1 MVNHC
6 SVVGCSNRVGK
17 KERLSFYR
25 FPLGDKDRC
34 NRWVAAVCHVDWK
47 PSVHS
52 RICNEHFITGKL
64 HEVAISTSDNHC
76 AVQEN
81 QIVDQDIRTTFQ
93 ASFVTRNII

>member
-17 KERLSFYR
+17 KEGLSFYR

-34 NRWVAAVCHVDWK
+34 NRWVAAVRRVDWK

-64 HEVAISTSDNHC
+64 HEV
-76 AVQEN
+76 
-81 QIVDQDIRTTFQ
+81 
-93 ASFVTRNII
+93 